1 MSRQEHKLDTQPPLE
16 NHPANSP
23 TGSPDDLYAIVP
35 PDPNL
40 PRATPPITPII
51 PRVVAEDEDDSL
63 AAGRDFGD
71 FLGQFHFQ
79 FTLSDLFILT
89 TALAVLLGI
98 MSLLRWKWQIAAGLA
113 GIGAFVSLL
122 VITIYEPERRI
133 AQTIWWTMLS
143 FYLLA
148 CLAAFI
154 AG

>member
-1 MSRQEHKLDTQPPLE
+1 MSRQPQKPDAPPPAEDHPVSPE
-16 NHPANSP
+16 NPA
-23 TGSPDDLYAIVP
+23 DDLYAIVP

-40 PRATPPITPII
+40 AKATPPLQPII
-51 PRVVAEDEDDSL
+51 PQVVREDGDEPI
-63 AAGRDFGD
+63 AAGRDFGG
-71 FLGQFHFQ
+71 LLEQFRFQ
-79 FTLSDLFILT
+79 FTLSDLFMLT

-133 AQTIWWTMLS
+133 AQTIWWTMLA
-143 FYLLA
+143 FYLLT

-154 AG
+154 TG